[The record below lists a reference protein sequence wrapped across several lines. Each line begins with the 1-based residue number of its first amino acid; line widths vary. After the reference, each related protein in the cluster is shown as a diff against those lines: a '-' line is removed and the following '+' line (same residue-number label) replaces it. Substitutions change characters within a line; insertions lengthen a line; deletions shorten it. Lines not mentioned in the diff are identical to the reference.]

1 MIENGLPASW
11 AAGLRLSVSGCTPY
25 SASQYEIIQIRKSK
39 SKGATRKP
47 LNLGSSPGMRPPL
60 RYFVQVRIGRGASPS
75 YTIPYKQGLFMPELS
90 FFWWAANG
98 KFPWLGTP
106 SPKRS
111 LVWLHCEGHNN
122 IGISKSDG
130 AMEGKTETTI

>member
-47 LNLGSSPGMRPPL
+47 LKFRVLSWHAAKFTLLCSSENWDGGHPRCTL
-60 RYFVQVRIGRGASPS
+60 FRINKVCSC
-75 YTIPYKQGLFMPELS
+75 
-90 FFWWAANG
+90 
-98 KFPWLGTP
+98 
-106 SPKRS
+106 RS
-111 LVWLHCEGHNN
+111 SAFSSEPQTSSSHG
-122 IGISKSDG
+122 
-130 AMEGKTETTI
+130 